1 MAKKEPNEGKTGT
14 QALGELVMRTRLE
27 KGLSRYTVARAA
39 GIKEPTVRGIE
50 IGIALAGSDERRWPA
65 PTEDTLDRIAAALDL
80 DPDELRS
87 VAGKH
92 LTPNPR
98 SDTVKP
104 IISKS
109 IPRAPRKS
117 CGPHWARCMASIPSA
132 SSAAMARTICCTYW
146 RNAIWEKGTWRC

>member
-109 IPRAPRKS
+109 ID
-117 CGPHWARCMASIPSA
+117 ASGLSDDEFEQIQNLVN
-132 SSAAMARTICCTYW
+132 TI
-146 RNAIWEKGTWRC
+146 RSNKGTTL